1 MTPARAAA
9 PASRAWG
16 GLVAAGVVAATAVML
31 ALGVWQLDRLGQRRA
46 ENALIVGRLAQT
58 PLDLNA
64 APAVSLPPY
73 TPVRVTG
80 SFDFDNEIALRNRA
94 HLDSPGVHVLTPLR
108 LAGSDVAVLVDRGW
122 IPYTEAE
129 PVARAA
135 YHQPAGEV
143 VITGLAQPSQVRA
156 AAFLPADPTPG
167 PGRPRL
173 DAWYWVN
180 LDQIAQQLPYSLLPF
195 FIEADSDGDSGTLP
209 IAGSTVDLSDGPHLS
224 YAIQWFAFA
233 LILAVGSLALWRQRR
248 RAAPTD
254 RR

>member
-1 MTPARAAA
+1 
-9 PASRAWG
+9 
-16 GLVAAGVVAATAVML
+16 LVAAGVVLAILVML

-46 ENALIVGRLAQT
+46 ENAAIAARLDQP
-58 PLDLNA
+58 PLDLNT
-64 APAVSLPPY
+64 APIAVLPPY

-80 SFDFDNEIALRNRA
+80 IFDFDNEIVLRNRA

-108 LAGSDVAVLVDRGW
+108 LAGSDAAVLVDRGW
-122 IPYTEAE
+122 IPYTQAE
-129 PVARAA
+129 PALRAA

-143 VITGLAQPSQVRA
+143 VITGLVQPSQVRA
-156 AAFLPADPTPG
+156 AAFLPADPAPAPG
-167 PGRPRL
+167 QPRL

-180 LDQIAQQLPYSLLPF
+180 LDQIAQQMPYPLRPF
-195 FIEADSDGDSGTLP
+195 FIEADSSGDAGTLP

-248 RAAPTD
+248 RAAPIH